1 MRRVVVTGVGVVSP
15 VGIGPREFW
24 KSLCE
29 GISGVGV
36 INRFDAS
43 SYPVRIAAEVKGFD
57 PLQYMEKK
65 DLKKMDLFIQYGLA
79 AGLMSAEDARLQV
92 TPENSHRI
100 GVLVGAGIGGLWAI
114 EEQHK
119 ILMSRGPGRI
129 SPHFIPS
136 LITNLA
142 AGQISIRL
150 GAKGP
155 NSCVATACATGTHA
169 IGDSFKIIQRGA
181 ADVMIAG
188 GCESAIT
195 PLALA
200 GFSAMRALSARNDDP
215 PMASRP
221 FDAQR
226 DGFVMGEGAGILIL
240 EELNHALSR
249 GVPIYAEVSGYG
261 MSGDAYHITATPPGG
276 EGAVRCMRSAL
287 EDAGVRPEEVDYINA
302 HGTST
307 DYNDLAETQ
316 AIKTVFGDHAYRLPV
331 SSIKSMIGH
340 LLGAAGAV
348 EAAATALTIKD
359 GILPPTI
366 NYEFPDPG
374 CDLDYVPNRARKVE
388 VRYALSNSFGF
399 GGTNASLILKRF
411 EGQ

>member
-29 GISGVGV
+29 GISGVGA
-36 INRFDAS
+36 ITRFDAS

-57 PLQYMEKK
+57 PLQYLEKK

-287 EDAGVRPEEVDYINA
+287 EDAGVGPEEVDYINA

-307 DYNDLAETQ
+307 GYNDLAETQ
-316 AIKTVFGDHAYRLPV
+316 AIKAVFGDHAYRLPV

-374 CDLDYVPNRARKVE
+374 CDLDYVPNRARKAE

-411 EGQ
+411 EG

>member
-29 GISGVGV
+29 GISGVGA
-36 INRFDAS
+36 ITRFDAS

-287 EDAGVRPEEVDYINA
+287 EDAGVGPEEVDYINA

-374 CDLDYVPNRARKVE
+374 CDLDYVPNRARKAE

-411 EGQ
+411 EG